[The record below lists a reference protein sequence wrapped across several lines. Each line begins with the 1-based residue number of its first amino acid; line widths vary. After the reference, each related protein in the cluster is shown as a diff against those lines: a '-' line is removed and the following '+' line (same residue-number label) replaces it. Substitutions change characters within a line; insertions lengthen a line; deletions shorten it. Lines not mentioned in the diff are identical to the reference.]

1 MMSSHSLSAP
11 KSHKVAQPKYT
22 KKKRPTFVVGRLIAC
37 SKGKPSLLLYIL

>member
-1 MMSSHSLSAP
+1 MSSHSLSAA

-22 KKKRPTFVVGRLIAC
+22 KKRPTEQVERLIAC